1 MKDDIAKAIA
11 NILARTGN
19 EWATLDE
26 IYKEVEIIRGEPNA
40 NGGASIRRT
49 IGDHCFA
56 SEHFKGGDPM
66 FVYRGSNSGQY
77 KLATPNSIA
86 EVEIRRIL
94 STIPKDGPIVEFSDE
109 LPAIKEKPTTQS
121 SSRRVGGRPD
131 YVALEIVKSHNGEE
145 NERLVFEHEYAE
157 VSRIASDRE
166 LQEMRRFFENKND
179 SEGYDILS
187 FRKTNDGLKQIYIE
201 VKSTTSGEEAPI
213 DISASEVLF
222 AKDHISDWYLYRIF
236 NNGDRKVCKIIA
248 GGILFEKY
256 ELEPSAYK
264 IYSK

>member
-121 SSRRVGGRPD
+121 SSRRAGGRPD

-157 VSRIASDRE
+157 VSRI
-166 LQEMRRFFENKND
+166 
-179 SEGYDILS
+179 EGYDILS

-213 DISASEVLF
+213 DISASEVLS

>member
-1 MKDDIAKAIA
+1 MKDDIAKAIT
-11 NILARTGN
+11 NILARTSN

-86 EVEIRRIL
+86 EVEINRIL
-94 STIPKDGPIVEFSDE
+94 SAMPKDGPTVEFNDG
-109 LPAIKEKPTTQS
+109 LPAIKEKPTAQS
-121 SSRRVGGRPD
+121 LSRRAGGRPD
-131 YVALEIVKSHNGEE
+131 YIALEIVKSHNGEE

-157 VSRIASDRE
+157 VSKIAGDRE

-187 FRKTNDGLKQIYIE
+187 FRRINDGLKQIYIE
-201 VKSTTSGEEAPI
+201 VKSATCGEETPI
-213 DISASEVLF
+213 DISANEILF
-222 AKDHISDWYLYRIF
+222 AKNHISDWYLYRIF
-236 NNGDRKVCKIIA
+236 DNDDRKVCKIIP
-248 GGILFEKY
+248 GNILFEKY
-256 ELEPSAYK
+256 ELEPSVYK